1 MSTTNSTAPS
11 TEGTQQ
17 KAPRRFSRKV
27 QKQRQQQAREKAAA
41 AKAAAKSE
49 KTAAAQAAKAEQAA
63 KRAARE
69 EKKAAAEAW
78 ANRKETNAVRKA
90 AGEALLREMRTAILG
105 ELHRIKK
112 WGHAQPS
119 LNYYFQGS
127 LVPGILDGFNEDGK
141 AWYERLEPLLLTDLG
156 KEKLFDLWFGG
167 RALKEDPSFT
177 AEERVAFHMQ
187 RVYGDYEGFEYE
199 ARSSWVIN
207 YGGDQL
213 VCSNKFSWPIYMK
226 AARQLCMQYLERFGG
241 HLVPIQFIYVLAYEE
256 AARKGMTEYEF
267 FSSFLTPFAIEVLL
281 NRKEHRYQNAERFMY
296 RIWAD
301 RQVRDIIDA
310 TMKEE
315 WDQSFKDNSAA
326 RFAQACAEPWKDEVM
341 SVGWS
346 LRNPPERTIREDY
359 NLVMKEAAEREKQE
373 LLEAMLDA
381 EETYES
387 IQDRNKGLRVHIK
400 KLKEAREQGEFDHRE
415 FPTGAQVREMFHYD
429 PLTGMFTWK
438 QARHK
443 GRIGK
448 PVGGNTCKL
457 SHDSSNKFSPYGTR
471 VAHITFINSEGEKKQ
486 VQACVARLI
495 HLWLWD
501 QLPEASVHIPEDPR
515 YWEGEDDGG
524 ECAGLKI
531 HNLFVVLNRNPLETR
546 CFTET
551 PPEDPFEALAEVR
564 QSTSIVPNDD
574 DDPEMDPGA
583 PLGVDQPDEERP
595 HAFSTQGPPSPYG
608 WLI

>member
-1 MSTTNSTAPS
+1 
-11 TEGTQQ
+11 
-17 KAPRRFSRKV
+17 
-27 QKQRQQQAREKAAA
+27 
-41 AKAAAKSE
+41 
-49 KTAAAQAAKAEQAA
+49 
-63 KRAARE
+63 
-69 EKKAAAEAW
+69 
-78 ANRKETNAVRKA
+78 
-90 AGEALLREMRTAILG
+90 
-105 ELHRIKK
+105 
-112 WGHAQPS
+112 
-119 LNYYFQGS
+119 
-127 LVPGILDGFNEDGK
+127 
-141 AWYERLEPLLLTDLG
+141 
-156 KEKLFDLWFGG
+156 
-167 RALKEDPSFT
+167 
-177 AEERVAFHMQ
+177 
-187 RVYGDYEGFEYE
+187 
-199 ARSSWVIN
+199 
-207 YGGDQL
+207 
-213 VCSNKFSWPIYMK
+213 
-226 AARQLCMQYLERFGG
+226 
-241 HLVPIQFIYVLAYEE
+241 
-256 AARKGMTEYEF
+256 
-267 FSSFLTPFAIEVLL
+267 
-281 NRKEHRYQNAERFMY
+281 
-296 RIWAD
+296 
-301 RQVRDIIDA
+301 
-310 TMKEE
+310 
-315 WDQSFKDNSAA
+315 
-326 RFAQACAEPWKDEVM
+326 M